1 MNSQS
6 EFLSRIAS
14 HFRQFGLLS
23 GLKLLLLT
31 RLRNLFYSERF
42 LFLELHPAD
51 LHPADLPP
59 AGSPEDGVIIR
70 ALAADE
76 IQACIAAIGRVQREN
91 ETVFVAERDGELLGY
106 ARTQL
111 GGAYSFGKGA
121 EVVLPPDILM
131 LKGLHVARAARGRR
145 IGRFLNQ
152 ARVSATHTTGK
163 KVFVSAMSENRPA
176 LKNLWRSGFQ
186 DVAELSRITVLGKP
200 VSRQVRPCGSQAR
213 VPQWLKDFAR

>member
-51 LHPADLPP
+51 LHP